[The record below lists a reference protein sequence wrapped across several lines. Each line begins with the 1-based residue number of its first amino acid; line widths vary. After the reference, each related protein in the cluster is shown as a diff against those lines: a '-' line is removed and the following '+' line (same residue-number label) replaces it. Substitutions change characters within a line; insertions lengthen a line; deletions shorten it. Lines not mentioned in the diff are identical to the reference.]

1 MEGEE
6 KKLIADIKK
15 MAKAEQMSAVKIQAK
30 ELVRT
35 RNYIT
40 KFIQLRAHL
49 NGVLLKIQCVKS
61 HEAMASAMKRYRHHY
76 HRHHYHRSPSSP
88 PPHTHTLHRN
98 PSTTGAMIK
107 MNQQF
112 SIPGLQK
119 IMMEFQRENEKA
131 ELTQE
136 MMGETLDDVM
146 DEEGD
151 EEEQDKIV
159 DQVLDEIGVS
169 FGDQIPEAAA
179 GQLGGPAAEP
189 AAAALCASRR
199 AARAV
204 RRPHYRLHL
213 RPAGHEAWAPEGRR

>member
-61 HEAMASAMKRYRHHY
+61 HEAMASAMK
-76 HRHHYHRSPSSP
+76 
-88 PPHTHTLHRN
+88 
-98 PSTTGAMIK
+98 STTGAMIK